1 MCTKASITMK
11 NVAILASGEG
21 TNAERIIRYFAEK
34 KTAKVSVVLTNK
46 AEAGVIR
53 RANALNIPVEVLPPS
68 AFKEGKANALLHD
81 YQVDFVVLAGFLL
94 RIPDDMLCDYP
105 DKIVNIH
112 PSLLPKFG
120 GKGMYGSRVHEAV
133 LEAGETE
140 SGITIHFINER
151 YDEGATILQAR
162 CPVMPDDT
170 PDTLANR
177 VHQLEYEHFPK
188 VIERLLLE
196 GNV

>member
-1 MCTKASITMK
+1 
-11 NVAILASGEG
+11 
-21 TNAERIIRYFAEK
+21 
-34 KTAKVSVVLTNK
+34 
-46 AEAGVIR
+46 
-53 RANALNIPVEVLPPS
+53 
-68 AFKEGKANALLHD
+68 
-81 YQVDFVVLAGFLL
+81 
-94 RIPDDMLCDYP
+94 
-105 DKIVNIH
+105 
-112 PSLLPKFG
+112 
-120 GKGMYGSRVHEAV
+120 MYGSRVHEAV

-188 VIERLLLE
+188 VIERLLLG